1 GAQGNRC
8 GDQRRRPQRLPA
20 RDPGRHRN
28 GDPPGIRWAGARP
41 RRRSAGRRRAAFVRV
56 HHALD
61 RQGLSGEAPLGSLR
75 LTPLRGALVVVVAL
89 VAQIAIVADLRV
101 VGAVGDLMLLVTVA
115 AALTG
120 GPDRGATYGFVCG
133 LAFDLVLDSPFGL
146 SALTYAVVGYGV
158 GVVCGGLFRPTG
170 WWPLAGGR
178 VAASLAHGLCHGSL
192 RRH

>member
-1 GAQGNRC
+1 M
-8 GDQRRRPQRLPA
+8 
-20 RDPGRHRN
+20 
-28 GDPPGIRWAGARP
+28 
-41 RRRSAGRRRAAFVRV
+41 
-56 HHALD
+56 
-61 RQGLSGEAPLGSLR
+61 GSRR

-101 VGAVGDLMLLVTVA
+101 VGAVGDLMLMVTVA

-170 WWPLAGGR
+170 WWPLAVAV
-178 VAASLAHGLCHGSL
+178 VAALLATALYTGIGHLIGTPYPWGDLPAITVAVGLWNAALVLPVMAVMRWVHRPSEPDRLEVVL
-192 RRH
+192 R